1 LLAFNAF
8 ATQAMPLDNEIV
20 DVNETTRKIVRDWE
34 ITYQHQVIVNIH
46 PTAEPTN
53 ITVDYIRLQQIL
65 VNLMNNA
72 MHAMDGNNQS
82 KLEIQLKSNQSSPTV
97 FIDVTDSG
105 GGIDCFL
112 IEFPIYFDYFHP
124 WHALH
129 YSLNSIKK

>member
-1 LLAFNAF
+1 
-8 ATQAMPLDNEIV
+8 
-20 DVNETTRKIVRDWE
+20 WE

-82 KLEIQLKSNQSSPTV
+82 KLEIQLKSNQSSSTV

-105 GGIDCFL
+105 GGID
-112 IEFPIYFDYFHP
+112 IEEQPFIFDRFSAGNIRNFKRV
-124 WHALH
+124 ALV
-129 YSLNSIKK
+129 

>member
-1 LLAFNAF
+1 LVDFNALE
-8 ATQAMPLDNEIV
+8 THTMPRDIVIV
-20 DVNETTRKIVRDWE
+20 DVNETTRKIVRDLE

-82 KLEIQLKSNQSSPTV
+82 KLEIQLKSNQSSSTV
-97 FIDVTDSG
+97 FIDVTD
-105 GGIDCFL
+105 
-112 IEFPIYFDYFHP
+112 
-124 WHALH
+124 
-129 YSLNSIKK
+129 

>member
-1 LLAFNAF
+1 
-8 ATQAMPLDNEIV
+8 
-20 DVNETTRKIVRDWE
+20 TRKIVRDWE

-46 PTAEPTN
+46 STAEPTN

-82 KLEIQLKSNQSSPTV
+82 KLEIQLKSNQSSSTV

-105 GGIDCFL
+105 RSEERRVGKECRRQNG
-112 IEFPIYFDYFHP
+112 
-124 WHALH
+124 AQ
-129 YSLNSIKK
+129 

>member
-1 LLAFNAF
+1 
-8 ATQAMPLDNEIV
+8 M
-20 DVNETTRKIVRDWE
+20 
-34 ITYQHQVIVNIH
+34 IVNIH

-82 KLEIQLKSNQSSPTV
+82 KLEIQLKSNQSSSTV

-105 GGIDCFL
+105 GGID
-112 IEFPIYFDYFHP
+112 IEEQPFIFERFFRGEHKKFQTSGFGLGLPFSKMIAHSMGGDLELLKSTTDGTTFRLTLPITKH
-124 WHALH
+124 H
-129 YSLNSIKK
+129 